1 MASRVFG
8 LKSRAVCM
16 SSRDVCKESRTV
28 RAVGCASRMS
38 GRFFCTESR
47 NTRFPR
53 RALAWQ
59 TAALALAL
67 VALLPLSGRA
77 QLYKVDALFADSVQ
91 AYAASEGDN
100 GLTVGVPAM
109 KVAGGDTLLVEGKI
123 EGKRQY
129 GVFTRDGAKYA
140 VQADNLVF
148 CSSNAEDTADLFPLS
163 TASRRH
169 TPLAHFFAHTAPVAA
184 MGGLLLLALALTLAG
199 WLVRPLRRAAL
210 SAVPLC
216 MLLAAG
222 LAFLSWH
229 ALGDEALWWCDK
241 DICGRAASY
250 LRVFLLSIAVTYVL
264 GSFRLYRAAL
274 FAGRGSRAS
283 LRGMAL
289 SIGACVP
296 VLLLFLAV
304 GWLAGL
310 RGETLE
316 YSAVAVFFAS
326 LLAGTVFS
334 TLHNVRRFG
343 TGTGLAL
350 TVFAGVY
357 VVSCAAAIGMVA
369 LAFVTAPLQS
379 VLFALVAGLEVT
391 AWRATCRALG
401 KKADAGKPSSADSV
415 NEEGADGVEK
425 GESGE
430 NEAEAVSASAA
441 DNAEKSENVG

>member
-1 MASRVFG
+1 MENTLTRIASLFSCGEIR
-8 LKSRAVCM
+8 SAR
-16 SSRDVCKESRTV
+16 KESRSA
-28 RAVGCASRMS
+28 RAPHRAS
-38 GRFFCTESR
+38 
-47 NTRFPR
+47 
-53 RALAWQ
+53 AWR
-59 TAALALAL
+59 TAALMLAL
-67 VALLPLSGRA
+67 IAVLPLSGRA

-100 GLTVGVPAM
+100 GLTVGVPAF
-109 KVAGGDTLLVEGKI
+109 KVADGDTLLMEGKI
-123 EGKRQY
+123 EGKSQY
-129 GVFTRDGAKYA
+129 GVFTRDGARYA
-140 VQADNLVF
+140 VRAADLVF
-148 CSSNAEDTADLFPLS
+148 SSSNAEDTADLFPLS
-163 TASRRH
+163 TVSRRH

-184 MGGLLLLALALTLAG
+184 MGGLLLLAFALTLAG
-199 WLVRPLRRAAL
+199 WLVRPLRRATL

-216 MLLAAG
+216 MLLAAV

-241 DICGRAASY
+241 DTCGAAASY
-250 LRVFLLSIAVTYVL
+250 LRVFLLSIAVVFVFC
-264 GSFRLYRAAL
+264 SFRLYRAAL
-274 FAGRGSRAS
+274 FAGREKRVS
-283 LRGMAL
+283 LRSMAL
-289 SIGACVP
+289 SMGACVP

-304 GWLAGL
+304 GWIAGL

-369 LAFVTAPLQS
+369 LSFMTAPLQS

-391 AWRATCRALG
+391 AWRATARALG
-401 KKADAGKPSSADSV
+401 KKASADNPSSAEAG
-415 NEEGADGVEK
+415 N
-425 GESGE
+425 GESGDGE
-430 NEAEAVSASAA
+430 NKLESGASASESAA
-441 DNAEKSENVG
+441 ETMKKAAESDAPKNADAENVD